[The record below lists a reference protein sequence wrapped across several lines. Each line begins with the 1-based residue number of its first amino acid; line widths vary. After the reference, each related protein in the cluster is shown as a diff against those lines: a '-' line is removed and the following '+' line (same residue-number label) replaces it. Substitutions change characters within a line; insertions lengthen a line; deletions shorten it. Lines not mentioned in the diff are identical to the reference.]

1 MTVKSCSSRMIA
13 ALLLAASAGCAR
25 GARESPGPAPTAAP
39 TAAATPAAAGPVVMV
54 LGTSLTA
61 GLGVA
66 PEEAYPALIQRR
78 IDAAAL
84 RFQVVNAGVS
94 GETSAGA
101 RRRLEWLLDNRD
113 VAVLLIETGGNDG
126 LRAQDAGALRENV
139 EAMIARAGRETPPPR
154 VVLVGMQAPPNY
166 GADYAARF
174 RALFPE
180 LAARHHL
187 PLVPFLLEG
196 VAGVPALNQAD
207 GIHPTP
213 EGHRLMA
220 ETVWKVLGP
229 VLREDA
235 QRSGG

>member
-1 MTVKSCSSRMIA
+1 MAVKSCSLRMIA
-13 ALLLAASAGCAR
+13 ALLLAASGGCAR

-39 TAAATPAAAGPVVMV
+39 AAVPSDARPVVMF

-66 PEEAYPALIQRR
+66 PEEAYPALVQQR
-78 IDAAAL
+78 IDAASL
-84 RFQVVNAGVS
+84 PFQVVNAGVS

-101 RRRLEWLLDNRD
+101 RRRLDWLLDNRH
-113 VAVLLIETGGNDG
+113 VAVLVIETGGNDG
-126 LRAQDAGALRENV
+126 LRAQDAGALRANV
-139 EAMIARAGRETPPPR
+139 EGMIERAAHEAPPPR
-154 VVLVGMQAPPNY
+154 VVLLGMQAPPNY
-166 GADYAARF
+166 GAAYAAQF

-213 EGHRLMA
+213 EGHRVMA
-220 ETVWKVLGP
+220 ATVWKVLAP
-229 VLREDA
+229 LLRDAA

>member
-1 MTVKSCSSRMIA
+1 MIA
-13 ALLLAASAGCAR
+13 ALLLAAVVGCGGR
-25 GARESPGPAPTAAP
+25 ARESPGPAPTAAP
-39 TAAATPAAAGPVVMV
+39 TASAAASLPTVLF

-66 PEEAYPALIQRR
+66 PEEAYPALIQKR
-78 IDAAAL
+78 IDAAGL
-84 RFQVVNAGVS
+84 HFEVINAGLS

-101 RRRLEWLLDNRD
+101 RRRLGWLLDNRA
-113 VAVLLIETGGNDG
+113 VAVLLIETGANAR
-126 LRAQDAGALRENV
+126 LRAQDPVATRDNV
-139 EAMIARAGRETPPPR
+139 EAMIERAAQQTPPPR
-154 VVLVGMQAPPNY
+154 VVLIGMQAPPNY
-166 GADYAARF
+166 GGAYAAAF

-187 PLVPFLLEG
+187 ALVPFLLDG

-213 EGHRLMA
+213 EGHRVMA

-229 VLREDA
+229 LLRGGP

>member
-1 MTVKSCSSRMIA
+1 MF
-13 ALLLAASAGCAR
+13 
-25 GARESPGPAPTAAP
+25 
-39 TAAATPAAAGPVVMV
+39 

-66 PEEAYPALIQRR
+66 PEEAYPALVQQR

-84 RFQVVNAGVS
+84 PFQVVNAGVS

-101 RRRLEWLLDNRD
+101 RRRLDWLLDNRD
-113 VAVLLIETGGNDG
+113 VAVLVIETGGNDG
-126 LRAQDAGALRENV
+126 LRAQDAGALRANV
-139 EAMIARAGRETPPPR
+139 EGMIERAARETPPPR

-166 GADYAARF
+166 GAAYAAQF
-174 RALFPE
+174 RGLFPE

-187 PLVPFLLEG
+187 ALVPFLLEG

-213 EGHRLMA
+213 EGHRVMA
-220 ETVWKVLGP
+220 VTVWKVLGP
-229 VLREDA
+229 LLRDAA
-235 QRSGG
+235 QRSSG

>member
-1 MTVKSCSSRMIA
+1 MKSCPFSIIA
-13 ALLLAASAGCAR
+13 ALVLAASAGCGR

-39 TAAATPAAAGPVVMV
+39 TAAPAAPVPAVLF

-66 PEEAYPALIQRR
+66 PEEAYPALIQKR
-78 IDAAAL
+78 IDAAGL
-84 RFQVVNAGVS
+84 HFQVVNAGLS

-113 VAVLLIETGGNDG
+113 VAVLLIETGANDG
-126 LRAQDAGALRENV
+126 LRAQDPVATRENL
-139 EAMIARAGRETPPPR
+139 EAMIERAGREAPPPR
-154 VVLVGMQAPPNY
+154 VVLLGMQAPPNFG
-166 GADYAARF
+166 GAYAAAF
-174 RALFPE
+174 RALFPD

-187 PLVPFLLEG
+187 ALVPFLLEG

-213 EGHRLMA
+213 EGHRVMA

-229 VLREDA
+229 LLRA
-235 QRSGG
+235 GPQRSGG